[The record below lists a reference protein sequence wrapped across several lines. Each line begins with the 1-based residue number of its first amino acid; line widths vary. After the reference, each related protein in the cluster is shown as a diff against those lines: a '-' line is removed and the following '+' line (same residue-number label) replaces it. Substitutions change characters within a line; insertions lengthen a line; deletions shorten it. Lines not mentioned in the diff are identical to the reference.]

1 MNLQLALAWSEH
13 HPIFIIYA
21 LVLYGVSVVLIRRIA
36 VAKGYESR
44 NWLVLALV
52 FPFAAAVAVAAL
64 PNRVLYQ
71 RICEIRDAARAMAK
85 GADRG
90 G

>member
-13 HPIFIIYA
+13 HPIFIVDV
-21 LVLYGVSVVLIRRIA
+21 LMLYGVFVELIRCIA
-36 VAKGYESR
+36 VAKGYDAR
-44 NWLVLALV
+44 NWLLLALV

-64 PNRVLYQ
+64 PNCLVYQ

-85 GADRG
+85 GGDG

>member
-13 HPIFIIYA
+13 HPIFIVYA

-36 VAKGYESR
+36 VAKGYDPR

>member
-85 GADRG
+85 GVDRG

>member
-13 HPIFIIYA
+13 HPIFIVDA
-21 LVLYGVSVVLIRRIA
+21 LVLYGVSVELIRRIA
-36 VAKGYESR
+36 VAKGCDAR
-44 NWLVLALV
+44 NWQLLALV

-64 PNRVLYQ
+64 PNCLVYQ

-85 GADRG
+85 GGDG